1 MADEIYK
8 PPTLGLPPL
17 GGGGGEGGIIELA
30 MVNGSDVFAQI
41 VSGSQEIN
49 SETVSLT
56 PSAPVYLYEIDF
68 GEIYPQTKNITA
80 INQPLTNGVLRIYN
94 DYNIFNSAAIRGRV
108 TWQGNY
114 YYPFPIAAEGFDLNS
129 AGTLPTPRFVLANIS
144 PDDDNNSFYKY
155 IRMQIQSLGDLAG
168 CKFTRIKTFLK
179 YLHPSNFSNNQ
190 NPYNINGR
198 LFELELPKD
207 VYYIDRKSLE
217 NKTSI
222 EYSLSSILDL
232 ENVNLPAR
240 TFLAEKC
247 PFQYRGEG
255 CCYEYNKRKTNQHS
269 GVYGGCENVP
279 ESYISLP
286 LEAPPVTTDNDEIFL
301 EQVFTGSLSNGWQDN
316 FRFSGIAYSRITN
329 PTLTNS
335 NFTNFSQANLLD
347 SSYAAVGATSS
358 AAICS
363 ISVALTNP
371 AEITAVRINSSTSIV
386 NNFNVDYSMDGG
398 STWNPVIDRS
408 GAPRDWVLNG
418 RPAGTYSSGWH
429 SVGFHKNWRIRT
441 TNSAAGTNLTE
452 LEFSGQYRIGDSGVW
467 GLGNLYS
474 RGEFVYL
481 EKLGIKYYYVCLS
494 GHTSTPFNAPPNK
507 IFWGS
512 DHCSKSIW
520 SCRKRW
526 QLNPYFRP
534 VLWPLNRGGWDREY
548 TRLMLNNYNI
558 GYTGPEDNL
567 SWPRRPHVT
576 NPFNDKAWGLPKDL
590 TGQYLNGFL
599 PFGGFPGANRRT

>member
-1 MADEIYK
+1 MSDQLYT
-8 PPTLGLPPL
+8 PPTVGLPPL
-17 GGGGGEGGIIELA
+17 S
-30 MVNGSDVFAQI
+30 NGANIFESI
-41 VSGSQEIN
+41 VSGSQQIN
-49 SETVSLT
+49 AEAASLT
-56 PSAPVYLYEIDF
+56 PSAPICLYEIDF
-68 GEIYPQTKNITA
+68 SEIYPQTASITA

-94 DYNIFNSAAIRGRV
+94 DYNIFNSSAIRGRIY
-108 TWQGNY
+108 WQGNY
-114 YYPFPIAAEGFDLNS
+114 YYPFPIIAEGFDINS

-144 PDDDNNSFYKY
+144 PDDGNNYFYKY

-179 YLHPSNFSNNQ
+179 YLHPNNFINNQ
-190 NPYNINGR
+190 NPYNVNGKM
-198 LFELELPKD
+198 FEMELPKD
-207 VYYIDRKSLE
+207 IFYIDRKSLE

-232 ENVNLPAR
+232 ENVNLPSR
-240 TFLAEKC
+240 NFLAEKC

-255 CCYEYNKRKTNQHS
+255 CCYEYNRRKTNKHS
-269 GVYGGCENVP
+269 GVYGGCENIP
-279 ESYISLP
+279 ESYVSLP
-286 LEAPPVTTDNDEIFL
+286 LEAPPVSTDNDEIFL
-301 EQVFTGSLSNGWQDN
+301 EQIFTGIKDAGGWGDN
-316 FRFSGIAYSRITN
+316 YRFSGIMYSRINN

-335 NFTNFSQANLLD
+335 SFTNFSQTNLLD
-347 SSYAAVGATSS
+347 GSYSAVGATTT

-363 ISVALTNP
+363 ISVSLTNP
-371 AEITAVRINSSTSIV
+371 TEITAVRINSSSAIV
-386 NNFNVDYSMDGG
+386 NNFNIDYSMDGG

-408 GAPRDWVLNG
+408 GASRDWVLNG

-452 LEFSGQYRIGDSGVW
+452 LELSGQYRIGDSGLW

-474 RGEFVYL
+474 RGEFIYL

-494 GHTSTPFNAPPNK
+494 GHTSSAFNAPPNK
-507 IFWGS
+507 NFWGS

-534 VLWPLNRGGWDREY
+534 VLWPLNRGGWDKKY
-548 TRLMLNNYNI
+548 TEDMLYNYDL
-558 GYTGPEDNL
+558 GYFGIDDNL
-567 SWPRRPHVT
+567 SWPRRPYVFDPY
-576 NPFNDKAWGLPKDL
+576 NNKAWGLPKDY